1 MAETYEH
8 AGQKVTTN
16 YKKTGTPVASCLNVS
31 TSYMPTTSK
40 STEEKLEAHADRR
53 AQNREIRDGSAAR
66 RSTGE
71 SGAIKEYDSAPAK
84 GKSPSKSNPLN
95 PRGNAPPAAARQSS
109 PKKKPGGGPFA
120 AIAQGFGEMGNL
132 ARALP
137 APTWINDGKKGK
149 GKGVPGVPMGN
160 LPDWVMTGRS
170 PWSGSPAPVAQN
182 TVVKTIITKVHADG
196 TKTRSTRAPSQKK
209 AAPKKPNWIRY

>member
-8 AGQKVTTN
+8 AGQKVTTS
-16 YKKTGTPVASCLNVS
+16 YKKTGTPVATSQNVS
-31 TSYMPTTSK
+31 TNYKPVSK
-40 STEEKLEAHADRR
+40 ESTEDRLERHADRR
-53 AQNREIRDGSAAR
+53 AQNRELRDG
-66 RSTGE
+66 RS
-71 SGAIKEYDSAPAK
+71 
-84 GKSPSKSNPLN
+84 KSPSQDESFAINERDTAPAYEKKPRQSKSSPLKSS
-95 PRGNAPPAAARQSS
+95 APPAARPS
-109 PKKKPGGGPFA
+109 KKPGGGPFA
-120 AIAQGFGEMGNL
+120 AIAHGYGEIGNL

-182 TVVKTIITKVHADG
+182 TVVKTIVTKVHADG
-196 TKTRSTRAPSQKK
+196 TKTRSVRAPSQKK
-209 AAPKKPNWIRY
+209 AAPKRPNWIQF